1 MLILIP
7 LPQQGFGCFLCTY
20 RPKWT
25 SGRWVRTLFRP
36 HPWLASPQPVNVTFI
51 SSSPSYHLWTLL
63 GCWLIPDTNLCLCL
77 VPHLEPSLLSKCD
90 FQGPAAWFLLQD
102 PLLSLIPRGDPP
114 FHYQGPH
121 LKWDGVAKDHISLYT
136 QGSLFFCSNEMRP
149 LLCGSWRRR
158 KRNQWPELPVWG
170 QQSLRRPR
178 EKRSDEPV
186 LPSLLLPLW
195 TPSYASLS
203 SRNT

>member
-1 MLILIP
+1 MFSVHLPSKMDIWQVSAFSLQAPP
-7 LPQQGFGCFLCTY
+7 LTGVTPTSQCHLHKFL
-20 RPKWT
+20 
-25 SGRWVRTLFRP
+25 
-36 HPWLASPQPVNVTFI
+36 
-51 SSSPSYHLWTLL
+51 
-63 GCWLIPDTNLCLCL
+63 
-77 VPHLEPSLLSKCD
+77 SLLPPLDPTQLLTHSRYKSLPLSCSPP
-90 FQGPAAWFLLQD
+90 GTIYPVKMWFSRTRCIVPPQD
-102 PLLSLIPRGDPP
+102 PLLSLIPRGDPS
-114 FHYQGPH
+114 FRYQGPH
-121 LKWDGVAKDHISLYT
+121 LKWDGVAKDHISLYI

-178 EKRSDEPV
+178 EKPSDEPV